1 MSVDKPTPRPIAK
14 LPEAVVNRIAAGEI
28 IQRPSNALKELIEN
42 SLDAG
47 STSIRVSVKEGG
59 IKLLQIQDNGSG
71 IRKED
76 LPILCERFTTSKIKA
91 FDDLSSLGTYGFR
104 GEALAS
110 ISHVAH
116 LTITTKTRS
125 DSCAWKAA
133 YSDGQLIPVKSGST
147 VSAPVPTAG
156 NDGTT
161 IVVEDLFF
169 NTPQRLKSL
178 RTASDEY
185 SRIVSVVLA
194 YSIHN
199 AGVAMSCKRQNAGS
213 TADVNTQIGASVLD
227 NIGISYGETT
237 KKELVEVKAESEELG
252 VKVNAWC
259 SGPNFQ
265 AKRGIFLFFINNR
278 YVDCSPLR
286 RALEGF
292 YGTLLAKGTH
302 PFVYLSLSI
311 HPNKIDVN
319 VHPTKKE
326 VGFEDQDEIVELVCE
341 SLAKALE
348 NQGESRS
355 YKVQTLLPGSGTPRP
370 SSSSNRASSS
380 SATPE
385 ASTSQRPSS
394 STLKSGASSS
404 SGRKG
409 AKTAPQKL
417 VRTDANSQTLDSMF
431 PLLGSSSSSTSL
443 SKLKEQGK
451 QRAPTKYEEGGE
463 LIDGEEEEAEQ
474 DGRPAKKKVR
484 SDHENPGF
492 AKAVA
497 EEQARQMKLARVR
510 ISQSECSLT
519 SVKNLRNQIIEERNE
534 ELDQLFKNHIFVGI
548 ADLQTG
554 RSLIQHQTELY
565 LIKHNVVAEQ
575 LLYQLTLRQ
584 FGRFNRIKMKPPI
597 SLKKLIRLGV
607 EKEYPRDGTVKLSVD
622 QIISKIHTRLI
633 EAREMIDEYFSIE
646 INDHGELA
654 SLPVILP
661 GHAPSL
667 EKLPLFLLRIGIYV
681 DWENE
686 SECFE
691 SLATELAFFYSPTPF
706 LSPHPPAPSK
716 SSKSKKGLQI
726 REDELDLDEE
736 KQMKEMNLVKNV
748 LYPAFKQYLIP
759 SDRLITGKKKQK
771 KSTDMD
777 EDEGEEESGEP
788 AGEKDAIVLVTRL
801 QSLYKVFERC

>member
-1 MSVDKPTPRPIAK
+1 MSTEKPAPRPIAK

-71 IRKED
+71 IRKDD
-76 LPILCERFTTSKIKA
+76 LPILCERFTTSKIKD
-91 FDDLSSLGTYGFR
+91 FDDLSTLGTYGFR

-116 LTITTKTRS
+116 LTVTTKTKS
-125 DSCAWKAA
+125 DACAWKAA

-147 VSAPVPTAG
+147 VSTPVPTAG

-178 RTASDEY
+178 RSASDEY
-185 SRIVSVVLA
+185 SRIVGVVLA

-199 AGVAMSCKRQNAGS
+199 SGIAMSCKRQNAGS
-213 TADVNTQIGASVLD
+213 TADVNTQVGSSVLD
-227 NIGISYGETT
+227 NIGLSYGEST
-237 KKELVEVKAESEELG
+237 KKELVHVEAESEEQG

-265 AKRGIFLFFINNR
+265 AKRGFFLFFINNR
-278 YVDCSPLR
+278 FVDCSPLK

-311 HPNKIDVN
+311 HPTKIDVN

-326 VGFEDQDEIVELVCE
+326 VGFEDQDEIVELICL

-348 NQGESRS
+348 EQGASRS
-355 YKVQTLLPGSGTPRP
+355 YKVQTLLPGSSAARPPSSSANRP
-370 SSSSNRASSS
+370 SSSSSNAN
-380 SATPE
+380 AE
-385 ASTSQRPSS
+385 ASTSQKPIVTTSSSS
-394 STLKSGASSS
+394 ST
-404 SGRKG
+404 RKTS
-409 AKTAPQKL
+409 KTAPQKL

-431 PLLGSSSSSTSL
+431 PVLGSSSSSTISSSA
-443 SKLKEQGK
+443 SKGKGK
-451 QRAPTKYEEGGE
+451 QRHPTILDEGGE
-463 LIDGEEEEAEQ
+463 EIEEEEEGQ
-474 DGRPAKKKVR
+474 PARKKIR

-497 EEQARQMKLARVR
+497 EEQARQMKMARVR

-519 SVKNLRNQIIEERNE
+519 SVKGLRNRIIEERNE

-554 RSLIQHQTELY
+554 RSLIQHQTKLY
-565 LIKHNVVAEQ
+565 LVKHNVVAEQ
-575 LLYQLTLRQ
+575 LFYQLTLRQ

-597 SLKKLIRLGV
+597 SLKKLIRLGI
-607 EKEYPRDGTVKLSVD
+607 EKDYPRDGSMKLSVN
-622 QIISKIHTRLI
+622 QIVTKIYNRLFDVK
-633 EAREMIDEYFSIE
+633 EMIDEYFSIE
-646 INDHGELA
+646 INDEGELV

-681 DWENE
+681 DWEQE

-706 LSPHPPAPSK
+706 LSPHSPPSRSQ
-716 SSKSKKGLQI
+716 SSQDS
-726 REDELDLDEE
+726 EDSEE
-736 KQMKEMNLVKNV
+736 ANQKRKEVETKEVNLIKNV
-748 LYPAFKQYLIP
+748 LYPAFKTYLVP
-759 SDRLITGKKKQK
+759 SDQLITGKKKK
-771 KSTDMD
+771 KSSHDGDD
-777 EDEGEEESGEP
+777 EEQAMEVKVL
-788 AGEKDAIVLVTRL
+788 GEKDAIVLITRL
-801 QSLYKVFERC
+801 ESLYKVFERC